1 MKIPEAEWLGRISY
15 EDGLLLQEQCVK
27 AVLSDGTQERLLLLE
42 HDPVFTIGRTQD
54 ESSLVDPSHL
64 SFPVYRTNRGGQA
77 TYHGPGQLVCYP
89 ILNIGT
95 RGRDL
100 HRYLRFLEEVNLA
113 VLREYGVHGCRRDG
127 LTGVWVENRKIASI
141 GVGIRRWVSMHGFAL
156 NIANDLT
163 GFSDIIPCGITG
175 VTITSLSAETGCKIV
190 TEEVVET
197 TKKAFLCLLEMQNGY
212 F

>member
-1 MKIPEAEWLGRISY
+1 MKIPAIEWLGRVPY
-15 EDGLLLQEQCVK
+15 EEALLIQEQLVRS
-27 AVLSDGTQERLLLLE
+27 VLATGTEKILLLE
-42 HDPVFTIGRTQD
+42 HHSVYTIGRTQD
-54 ESSLVDPSHL
+54 ESSLVDRNKL
-64 SFPVYRTNRGGQA
+64 SFPIHRINRGGQA

-89 ILNIGT
+89 ILNIAT

-113 VLREYGVHGCRRDG
+113 VLWEYGIRGCRREG

-156 NIANDLT
+156 NVAKSLP
-163 GFSDIIPCGITG
+163 GFSEIIPCGIAG
-175 VTITSLSAETGCKIV
+175 VAITSLSAEMGHDVALCD
-190 TEEVVET
+190 VVGT
-197 TKKAFLCLLEMQNGY
+197 TKKVLAHLLKVSADGS